1 MSVYQNDIKRIM
13 KQLMLV
19 YETRTVFNKDRK
31 LERFGVIELMILELV
46 HSSEQVTQIE
56 ILDTIKLKRT
66 KLLGILKKLMEHNY
80 LCKEENPH
88 DKRSYFIKIGKHG
101 EEILKEYETHEAVF
115 LDFVLRDMT
124 INEEKAIVKF
134 LSKIQQT
141 DYMK

>member
-19 YETRTVFNKDRK
+19 YETQTVFNKDRK
-31 LERFGVIELMILELV
+31 LERFGVVELMILELV
-46 HSSEQVTQIE
+46 KSSEQVTQIE

-66 KLLGILKKLMEHNY
+66 KLLGILKKLMELNY
-80 LCKEENPH
+80 LCKEENPN
-88 DKRSYFIKIGKHG
+88 DKRSYFIKLGKQG